1 MRLDP
6 ARFLD
11 QRMPEAD
18 RVSRPAGG
26 GRGSRKCEEEGSA
39 GETGSDHAADEG
51 ATGEFRGQY
60 EDDDYEDEDIADADE
75 PASLGT
81 CTVYQEQ
88 LNTSKPFGALELMH
102 PRAQAA

>member
-1 MRLDP
+1 MREQQ
-6 ARFLD
+6 ARF
-11 QRMPEAD
+11 
-18 RVSRPAGG
+18 VGNI
-26 GRGSRKCEEEGSA
+26 
-39 GETGSDHAADEG
+39 
-51 ATGEFRGQY
+51 

-81 CTVYQEQ
+81 CIVYQEQ